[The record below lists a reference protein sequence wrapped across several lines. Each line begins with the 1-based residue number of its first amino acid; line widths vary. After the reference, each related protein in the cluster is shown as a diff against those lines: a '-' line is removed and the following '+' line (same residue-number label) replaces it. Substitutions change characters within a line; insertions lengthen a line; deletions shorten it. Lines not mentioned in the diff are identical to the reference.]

1 MDKVDD
7 KLDSFFE
14 IEPAKQEIVID
25 RASQLQSLSNSDDI
39 VGDDL
44 NYTRQNLYNVIE
56 RGNDAMEELLQVA
69 RETEHPRAYEVF
81 GQLLDK
87 ITSANK
93 ELMSLHKQVKDIN
106 NNEIKQTNNVTN
118 ALFVGSTA
126 ELQKML
132 KGLNEK

>member
-14 IEPAKQEIVID
+14 IGPAKQEIVID

-44 NYTRQNLYNVIE
+44 KYTRQNLYNVIE